1 MSHEQKAKEG
11 FSAQKL
17 MGDKTLIS
25 AFELIESDCLQSF
38 SKLKHNEVEKMVEIN
53 MQIKSLALLKDKLEH
68 VITTGKVSE
77 TMLEKLKNKV
87 TQ

>member
-1 MSHEQKAKEG
+1 MSHEQKVKDGDA
-11 FSAQKL
+11 AQRL
-17 MGDKTLIS
+17 MSDKALLS